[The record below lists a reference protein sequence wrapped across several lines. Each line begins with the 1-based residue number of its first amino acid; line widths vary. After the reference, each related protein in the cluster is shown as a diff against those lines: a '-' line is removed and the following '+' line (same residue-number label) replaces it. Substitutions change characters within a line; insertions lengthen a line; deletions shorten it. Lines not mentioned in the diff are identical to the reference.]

1 MQRAIP
7 KQLLGIGLHYYPPEK
22 FHFVKLTQDLPS
34 SLARRAGMKSY
45 DRVVFFNGI
54 NIANDSFQVFSDR
67 FDVRRDLPVQML
79 VCDPATYAH
88 YKANNKTFRCD
99 LPTVQHLKP
108 VYATSSNIVQ
118 PRHYS

>member
-1 MQRAIP
+1 MQRAIS
-7 KQLLGIGLHYYPPEK
+7 KQLLGLAWGEYPAEK
-22 FHFVKLTQDLPS
+22 FKFFTLMTDLPS
-34 SLARRAGMKSY
+34 SLARRAGLKSY
-45 DRVVFFNGI
+45 DRVIFLNGI
-54 NIANDSFQVFSDR
+54 NIEDDTFQQFLSR
-67 FDVRRDLPVQML
+67 FRMQKHLPVQML